1 MATQRMNQ
9 SWRHVKTQIR
19 SIWSEV
25 ELDDREMKRARG
37 NLHKMVNLIH
47 EKTGEPR
54 DEIMQKMIA
63 VL

>member
-9 SWRHVKTQIR
+9 SWRQVKAQIR
-19 SIWSEV
+19 TIWSEV
-25 ELDDREMKRARG
+25 ELDDQEMKRARG
-37 NLHKMVNLIH
+37 NLHKMINLIH

-54 DEIMQKMIA
+54 DQIMQKMVA